1 MLSNLGESP
10 RRSLRL
16 SSRGRM
22 SSDHSEAELPVTK
35 RSKRVV
41 HKTAQDSISPVVGG
55 TGRKG
60 RGENGGFLIS
70 EILCEDIQ

>member
-1 MLSNLGESP
+1 
-10 RRSLRL
+10 
-16 SSRGRM
+16 
-22 SSDHSEAELPVTK
+22 
-35 RSKRVV
+35 
-41 HKTAQDSISPVVGG
+41 VVGG

>member
-16 SSRGRM
+16 SSRGQM

-35 RSKRVV
+35 RSKRIV
-41 HKTAQDSISPVVGG
+41 HETAQDSISPVVGG
-55 TGRKG
+55 TGRKD